1 MVATINFATGE
12 VTITSAEERRAAAEE
27 RRAAAR
33 PVLRRVQPC
42 MLPRPLLL
50 AVAEKAEKAEAIKAR
65 LLQEAAAAPHLS
77 LAQLPPRL
85 QERALQ
91 EGEGWQRQH

>member
-50 AVAEKAEKAEAIKAR
+50 AAAEKAAEKAKVAAIKAR
-65 LLQEAAAAPHLS
+65 LLQEAVAAVRVRWWGGRSFDSLS
-77 LAQLPPRL
+77 RIVMWVL
-85 QERALQ
+85 
-91 EGEGWQRQH
+91 